1 MPIKPAS
8 KNFPEISII
17 QIMFSGYSA
26 IKLKINNRKIIRRKK
41 TVYEDVYSGVNYLQE
56 WKIRIAEI
64 SNDMAMA
71 K

>member
-1 MPIKPAS
+1 
-8 KNFPEISII
+8 
-17 QIMFSGYSA
+17 MFSGYSA

-41 TVYEDVYSGVNYLQE
+41 TVYEDVYSGVNYLQQ